1 MSEHSP
7 AQPASPEPAPPLAAP
22 SSAGQAR
29 ERPGR
34 KRSALALRNWRV
46 PWRLIA
52 LIAIPTVVAMAFA
65 SLRVTSAA
73 NSAATF
79 GRSAQLAVLGQQVTA
94 LAQTMENERD
104 LTAGFI
110 AANRLANGQ
119 QALRA
124 QYVRTDALADR
135 VRAQIQEVG
144 SAFPA
149 QTRSDATA
157 VIARVTDLRAL
168 RSYAMG
174 SSAPAVTVI
183 TNYSLAVADL
193 FAF

>member
-1 MSEHSP
+1 MSSRWWRAEMTGG
-7 AQPASPEPAPPLAAP
+7 APPVRHAA
-22 SSAGQAR
+22 AKA
-29 ERPGR
+29 RPGR
-34 KRSALALRNWRV
+34 KGAALALRNWRV

-119 QALRA
+119 QAL
-124 QYVRTDALADR
+124 
-135 VRAQIQEVG
+135 
-144 SAFPA
+144 
-149 QTRSDATA
+149 
-157 VIARVTDLRAL
+157 
-168 RSYAMG
+168 
-174 SSAPAVTVI
+174 
-183 TNYSLAVADL
+183 
-193 FAF
+193 